1 MWVLDWC
8 YLCKC
13 KRELVNHLL
22 LHCPDAKGLWSMVF
36 GLFGVYWVKRQWWLL
51 ASWQGRLGHHLNG
64 VIWKAISHC
73 LMWYIWREQNDRSF
87 EDSERTLPDLKLFF
101 FKTLLDWKSVVGC

>member
-1 MWVLDWC
+1 MVYGVWFIWS
-8 YLCKC
+8 
-13 KRELVNHLL
+13 LL
-22 LHCPDAKGLWSMVF
+22 GKKTG
-36 GLFGVYWVKRQWWLL
+36 GLL

-73 LMWYIWREQNDRSF
+73 LMWYIWREQNDQSF

>member
-1 MWVLDWC
+1 MVYGVWFIWSLLSNAKDSGG
-8 YLCKC
+8 L
-13 KRELVNHLL
+13 LV
-22 LHCPDAKGLWSMVF
+22 
-36 GLFGVYWVKRQWWLL
+36 
-51 ASWQGRLGHHLNG
+51 SWQGRLGHHLNG

-73 LMWYIWREQNDRSF
+73 LMWHIWREQNDQSF